1 MSKILA
7 ALLLLFVIPAYPQ
20 TGKFEYLDVFNLEYV
35 SDPEI
40 SPDGRRIVYVR
51 NFQDVM
57 TDKSYSNLWIINTD
71 GSGNRPLTT
80 GNQNDF
86 SPQWSPDGSMLLFKS
101 NRDGKSQL
109 YLRWMNDGAE
119 TRLTNFTQSP
129 GSFLW
134 GPDGE
139 FILFNMFVPGK
150 TRDFA
155 SMPEKPEG
163 AKWNDPPKY
172 IDKLNYRSDGEGYV
186 KEGYMQLFT
195 LSKDGGTPRQLTFEQ
210 NDHYGFDWSND
221 QGEILFTAN
230 MHENGELDPANT
242 EIYAMDL
249 ETLEVKPLTARQG
262 PDQNPVVS
270 PDGKNI
276 AYLGFDDKLQGYQVT
291 RLYMMNPD
299 GSGNRLLS
307 GEFDRDIRQVEWKDD
322 GKGIYFAYDDL
333 GNTKIGYMTL
343 DGKLSVLAGDVGG
356 TTLGRPYASGSFST
370 SANGNIAYTYSTPEH
385 PADLMVVNRKNEPI
399 RLTRLN
405 DDLFGHKKSGN
416 VEEIWFESGYDQR
429 KIQGWICKP
438 PGFDPGEKYP
448 LILEIHG
455 GPFANYGNRF
465 SAEMQLYAAAGYVV
479 LYTNPRGSTSYGEA
493 FGNLIHHNYPG
504 QDYDDLMSGVDAMIG
519 KGYIDENRLYVTG
532 GSGGGI
538 LTAWIIGKTNRFS
551 AAVVAKPVI
560 NWYSFVLYADGP
572 AFFSKYWFGAYP
584 WENPDHYLSRSPIS
598 LVGNV
603 ETPTMLLTGEEDYRT
618 PIAETEQYYA
628 ALKLRQVRT
637 AMVRIPGAGHGIA
650 DRPSNLIA
658 KVVHILEW
666 FGSFPE

>member
-7 ALLLLFVIPAYPQ
+7 VWLLFFVLPAYPQ

-35 SDPEI
+35 SDPQI
-40 SPDGRRIVYVR
+40 TPDGSRIVYVR
-51 NFQDVM
+51 NFHDVM
-57 TDKSYSNLWIINTD
+57 QDRAYSNLWIINMD

-86 SPQWSPDGSMLLFKS
+86 SPQWSPDGSMLLYKS
-101 NRDGKSQL
+101 NRDGKTQL

-119 TRLTNFTQSP
+119 TRLTNFSQSP
-129 GSFLW
+129 GSFTW
-134 GPDGE
+134 SPDGE
-139 FILFNMFVPGK
+139 YILFNMFVPGK
-150 TRDFA
+150 SANFA
-155 SMPEKPEG
+155 TMPEKPDG

-186 KEGYMQLFT
+186 KEGYMHLFT

-210 NDHYGFDWSND
+210 NDHWGFEWSFD
-221 QGEILFTAN
+221 QTKIFFTAN
-230 MHENGELDPANT
+230 LHENAEFDPANT
-242 EIYAMDL
+242 EIYVLDL
-249 ETLEVKPLTARQG
+249 ASLEYRQVTDRQG
-262 PDQNPVVS
+262 PDGNPVVS
-270 PDGKNI
+270 PDGKEI
-276 AYLGFDDKLQGYQVT
+276 AYLGFDDNLLGYQNT
-291 RLYMMNPD
+291 RLYIMNVD
-299 GSGNRLLS
+299 GTGSRLLS
-307 GEFDRDIRQVEWKDD
+307 ADFDRSMSQIKWGNN
-322 GKGIYFAYDDL
+322 GKGIYFTYDDQ
-333 GNTKIGYMTL
+333 GNTRIGYMTL
-343 DGKLSVLAGDVGG
+343 DGELKAIADNVGG
-356 TTLGRPYASGSFST
+356 TSLGRPYASGSYSV
-370 SANGNIAYTYSTPEH
+370 SLDGALAYTFTTPEH
-385 PADLMVVNRKNEPI
+385 PADLMVVSRKNEPG

-405 DDLFGHKKSGN
+405 EDLFKYKDLGK
-416 VEEIWFESGYDQR
+416 VEEIWFESSYDQR
-429 KIQGWICKP
+429 KIQGWICRP
-438 PGFDPGEKYP
+438 PGFDPGKKYP

-455 GPFANYGNRF
+455 GPFANYGDRF

-479 LYTNPRGSTSYGEA
+479 LYTNPRGSTSYGQE

-504 QDYDDLMSGVDAMIG
+504 QDYDDLMSGVDAVIG
-519 KGYIDENRLYVTG
+519 KGYIDEKRLYVTG
-532 GSGGGI
+532 GSGGGV

-572 AFFSKYWFGAYP
+572 AYFSRYWFGEYP
-584 WENPDHYLSRSPIS
+584 WEDPDHFLRRSPIS

-628 ALKLRQVRT
+628 ALKLRKIKT

-658 KVVHILEW
+658 KIVYILQW
-666 FGSFPE
+666 FEKFPE